1 MNSILPSIM
10 QSIHSFHCKN
20 IATGRKGFEV
30 RKTKPNIPTPF
41 KVYIDCTKDGHT
53 LYYDIDH
60 TRVNLYHAKAHSQF
74 AASRLLNGKVIG
86 EYICDEIQEWVFDNE
101 YTRSYD
107 ISDDDLALTCLTQE
121 QLWEYGKGKTLYGY
135 HISNLKIYDEPKELS
150 RFGTECN
157 LDCPSVRCPYW
168 KYQRV
173 NADEWDY
180 DCSCNNIRPLTRPPQ
195 SWCYCE
201 EVD

>member
-1 MNSILPSIM
+1 MNAILPSIM
-10 QSIHSFHCKN
+10 QSIKPFHCEN

-41 KVYIDCTKDGHT
+41 KGYIYCTKDKEIFYQSRYRKDFILYKPKFYKDTEILLRQNGHT
-53 LYYDIDH
+53 
-60 TRVNLYHAKAHSQF
+60 VF
-74 AASRLLNGKVIG
+74 NGKVIG

-101 YTRSYD
+101 TNSYD

-150 RFGTECN
+150 EFKQCHK
-157 LDCPSVRCPYW
+157 CPYGDISNCA
-168 KYQRV
+168 KH
-173 NADEWDY
+173 DY
-180 DCSCNNIRPLTRPPQ
+180 SCDGTYKLTRPPQ
-195 SWCYCE
+195 SWMYVE
-201 EVD
+201 EI

>member
-1 MNSILPSIM
+1 MPSIM

-20 IATGRKGFEV
+20 IAIGRKGFEV

-41 KVYIDCTKDGHT
+41 KVYIYCTKDGHT

-107 ISDDDLALTCLTQE
+107 ISDDDLALTCLTRE

-150 RFGTECN
+150 EFKQCHK
-157 LDCPSVRCPYW
+157 CPYGDISNCA
-168 KYQRV
+168 KH
-173 NADEWDY
+173 DY
-180 DCSCNNIRPLTRPPQ
+180 CCDGTYKLTRPPQ

-201 EVD
+201 EVAV